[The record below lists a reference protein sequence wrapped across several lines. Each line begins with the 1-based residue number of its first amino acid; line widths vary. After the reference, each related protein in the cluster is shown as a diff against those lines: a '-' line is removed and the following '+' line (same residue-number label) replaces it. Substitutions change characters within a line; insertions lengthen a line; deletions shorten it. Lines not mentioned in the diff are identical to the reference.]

1 MALCKVQAKEKCL
14 IPGRKIYYPIS
25 IDEKELNEVQN
36 YIARMGGF
44 EQVRIVIVSN
54 GVSKDEQ
61 ENYFEQLRKGIESVT
76 ENSRDRETEIIY
88 DVSYGLVHPHQAGL
102 WYYNSR
108 KIVP

>member
-1 MALCKVQAKEKCL
+1 MQATEKCL

-25 IDEKELNEVQN
+25 IDEKGLNEVQN